1 MFTLPEA
8 RLPRNRPLTSAVL
21 SLLRGVAQ
29 HAGAL
34 VVVSFPFLCC
44 SLTGCPGAPCAE
56 GGTSQSSL
64 WAAEEAETGLD
75 RGAGQL
81 NSDYAV
87 TSSQGCYVPCLSAH
101 HTGNTTS
108 DNLPNP

>member
-29 HAGAL
+29 HPGAL

-44 SLTGCPGAPCAE
+44 SLRAALVPPCAE

-64 WAAEEAETGLD
+64 
-75 RGAGQL
+75 RGASQL

-87 TSSQGCYVPCLSAH
+87 TSSQGCCVPWLSAH
-101 HTGNTTS
+101 HTGNTTG
-108 DNLPNP
+108 DNFPNP